1 MTSAIRTKTKR
12 LVALIVSTLMC
23 VVSLFGSIPITAQA
37 ATTRIENY
45 WSSGGKSHK
54 LITVNGED
62 AFCIDFG
69 GTASG
74 TFTSTTNSQNYFMR
88 LSHADRVAID
98 KIISYADTRGY
109 LNYRGDSN
117 TRYTYYSGI
126 QRAIWQITNPYAS
139 NNSLSTWFKNQTAS
153 VYNDIM
159 NNYPKQISSSNIP
172 ETWDYTLRENKDNPR
187 LNYSDY
193 FRFKDIHNWRVSS
206 ISSGLKA
213 NISNDDILTISSP
226 SGSFSGTKKVTLSL
240 KSSVYNF
247 GKYHSGILGGQYV
260 LMTAGGNDY
269 LPITINVTSTKE
281 TPTHKTFDPAS
292 ITVTKKDKDTG
303 EPIKD
308 ATFQVSYTDKFGQT
322 QTSTAMTNESG
333 IVKFTGLPVYVDED
347 ENDNNPTTK
356 TVFTVTEISPA
367 SDYLYVSD
375 QKSVTDITLNENEVK
390 EITLPG
396 YDYWP
401 NMKKLGDAK
410 VIKNVEGASAYEK
423 GKNFEFTLK
432 AENGATYTTRT
443 DENGE
448 AYFCNLPVGKYTLAE
463 TPDSKYVT
471 PKSKEFYIDWDS
483 NTSTENRDYS
493 NDSSQFTQV
502 ETESYGDNNDVPN
515 YDVLIPDQN
524 TNNSNSKEYQYDDNI
539 NCSLRVVLT
548 NEDDEPISNAN
559 FLLMNANYV
568 VYGTITTNED
578 GIAEYD
584 NLPAGRYIIKQQT
597 TADGYV
603 IRTADKIVT
612 FTADETDIDV
622 TITNDKGK
630 SAIGSD
636 EEVTTGRVVT
646 NVFNFTNIVKRGD
659 LRINKNYEILGTNP
673 LGPDA
678 GRNPGQGFK
687 FEVKSPASKNA
698 LGVDLTYQVVTGMD
712 GTANLCNIPI
722 GEYTVSE
729 IEVPN
734 MYRAPESQT
743 VTVEWDKET
752 KYEYSGA
759 TSFGTQDSDINADT
773 LITADFT
780 NMLNRYTISGHKS
793 DENGRALAGAV
804 FGIFSPAET
813 EFTIENAFAT
823 SVSDENGSFAF
834 TNVPMGDYE
843 IAEIKAPEGYLIKAD
858 PQIVKVDG
866 SNQNYIVEF
875 TNTAVKGQIQIIKN
889 GKGFISSTTDES
901 GLVYKA
907 IFGPM
912 SLKGTVF
919 SIYAKEDIYENGVL
933 YKQAGELVETITT
946 DKDGVAKSSLL
957 PLGKYTV
964 KEDSTINGYILST
977 ETYDIELKFADDVT
991 PVVVET
997 LSVEN
1002 KRQTISISLN
1012 KKMELD
1018 EKFGIGMNK
1027 EYENVLYGL
1036 FAKENMTAADGSV
1049 IPAGSILATATPDE
1063 NGLVSFDA
1071 DLPYGYTYLVAEINT
1086 DEKYVLDETTYEV
1099 PFTIEDSSVDNLNYN
1114 INEKQGVEIENKI
1127 IRGTITITKT
1137 DVATGKVIPG
1147 CKIEITDKDGNV
1159 IVQGTTNKD
1168 GKIEFTLPYGTYFY
1182 REYEAPE
1189 GYILDETPHEFTINE
1204 NGQMIKAKMT
1214 NKAIIKPVAVKTGA
1228 TLMGA
1233 TTLGFALVALGVLII
1248 RLRKKD

>member
-12 LVALIVSTLMC
+12 FVALIVSALMC

-88 LSHADRVAID
+88 LSYADRVAID

-213 NISNDDILTISSP
+213 DISNDDILTISSP

-303 EPIKD
+303 KPIKD
-308 ATFQVSYTDKFGQT
+308 ATFEVSYTDKSGRT
-322 QTSTAMTNESG
+322 RTNRNSTNENG
-333 IVKFTGLPVYVDED
+333 VVKFTGLPVYVDED

-356 TVFTVTEISPA
+356 TVFTVTEVSPA

-396 YDYWP
+396 YNYWP

-410 VIKNVEGASAYEK
+410 VVKNVEGASAYEK

-432 AENGATYTTRT
+432 AENGTTYTTKT

-471 PKSKEFYIDWDS
+471 PKNKEFYIDWDG

-493 NDSSQFTQV
+493 NDSSQFTQI
-502 ETESYGDNNDVPN
+502 ETESYGDNNDTPN
-515 YDVLIPDQN
+515 YDVLIPEQN
-524 TNNSNSKEYQYDDNI
+524 TDNSNSKEYQYDDNI
-539 NCSLRVVLT
+539 NCSLRVMLT
-548 NEDDEPISNAN
+548 DENDNPIPNAN

-612 FTADETDIDV
+612 FSADETDIDV

-636 EEVTTGRVVT
+636 KDVSTGRIVT

-687 FEVKSPASKNA
+687 FEIKSPASKNA
-698 LGVDLTYQVVTGMD
+698 LGVDLTYQVVTGMN

-734 MYRAPESQT
+734 MYRTPESQV
-743 VTVEWDKET
+743 VTIEWDKET

-773 LITADFT
+773 LVTADFT
-780 NMLNRYTISGHKS
+780 NMLNRYTVSGHKS

-804 FGIFSPAET
+804 FGIFNPIET
-813 EFTIENAFAT
+813 EFTVENAFAT

-834 TNVPMGDYE
+834 TNIPMGDYK
-843 IAEIKAPEGYLIKAD
+843 IAEIKAPEGYLTKAD
-858 PQIVKVDG
+858 PQIVKIDG
-866 SNQNYIVEF
+866 SSQNYTVEF

-889 GKGFISSTTDES
+889 GEGFISSTTDES

-907 IFGPM
+907 VFGPM
-912 SLKGTVF
+912 SLKGAVF
-919 SIYAKEDIYENGVL
+919 NIYAKEDIYINGVL

-957 PLGKYTV
+957 SLGKYTV
-964 KEDSTINGYILST
+964 KEDSTINGYVLST
-977 ETYDIELKFADDVT
+977 ETYDVELKFADDVT

-997 LSVEN
+997 LNVEN

-1036 FAKENMTAADGSV
+1036 FAKKDMTAADGSV
-1049 IPAGSILATATPDE
+1049 IPAGSVLATAVPDE

-1086 DEKYVLDETTYEV
+1086 DEKYVLDKTIYEV
-1099 PFTIEDSSVDNLNYN
+1099 PFDIKDSSIENFDYN

-1159 IVQGTTNKD
+1159 IAQGTTDKD
-1168 GKIEFTLPYGTYFY
+1168 GKVEFALPYGTYFY

-1204 NGQMIKAKMT
+1204 NGQTIKAEMT
-1214 NKAIIKPVAVKTGA
+1214 NKAIVKPAAVKTGA
-1228 TLMGA
+1228 TVMGA
-1233 TTLGFALVALGVLII
+1233 TTLGFALIALGILIV